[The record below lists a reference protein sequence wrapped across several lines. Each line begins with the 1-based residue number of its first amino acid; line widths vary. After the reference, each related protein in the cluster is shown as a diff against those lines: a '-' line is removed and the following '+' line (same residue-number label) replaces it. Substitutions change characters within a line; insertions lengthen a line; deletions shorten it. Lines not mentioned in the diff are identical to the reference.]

1 MYQLNLDWQTFLAQ
15 HWQKRPRVI
24 RGAFADFIDPISP
37 EELAGLA
44 MESELDSR
52 IVARQADQWQVAHG
66 PFESFDA
73 WGDTDWSLL
82 VQAVDHWFEP
92 VNALVAPFRVLPNWR
107 LDDLM
112 ISYSL
117 PGGGVGPH
125 LDQYDVFI
133 IQGMGRR
140 RWRVGEQGLHRQHTP
155 HPDLLQVD
163 PFDPIIDVE
172 LNPGDMLY
180 IPPGFPHDGHAL
192 APSLNYS
199 VGFRAPSGREL
210 LCGFADH
217 LLDKELGGQR
227 YQDPALQTRTH
238 PGQIEAQEL
247 AGLRQ
252 LMLTQLQDEDGFHQW
267 LASFL
272 SQARHE
278 LDEQT
283 VEPPFTTEELRNN
296 LAEQGLLRQGGV
308 RCLYLDATPQRLF
321 ILGEEIKVPPGGTVL
336 ARLLADDPAPAQ
348 AMLQQACEAP
358 ALCQWLTQLVNRGW
372 WYFPSL
378 DEEE

>member
-1 MYQLNLDWQTFLAQ
+1 MYQLNLNWQEFLPQ
-15 HWQKRPRVI
+15 HWQKRPLVI
-24 RGAFADFIDPISP
+24 RGAFTNFIDPISP

-44 MESELDSR
+44 MEAELDSR
-52 IVARQADQWQVAHG
+52 IVARLADTWQVAQG

-73 WGDTDWSLL
+73 WGDKDWSLL

-92 VNALVAPFRVLPNWR
+92 VNALVAPFRGLPNWR

-140 RWRVGEQGLHRQHTP
+140 RWRVGERGQHRQHTP

-163 PFDPIIDVE
+163 PFEPIIDVE

-180 IPPGFPHDGHAL
+180 IPPGFPHDGYAL
-192 APSLNYS
+192 EPALNYS
-199 VGFRAPSGREL
+199 VGFRAPTGREL
-210 LCGFADH
+210 LCSFADH

-227 YQDPALQTRTH
+227 YADPELQPRAH
-238 PGQIEAQEL
+238 PGQIQSSEL

-252 LMLTQLQDEDGFHQW
+252 LMLAQLQDEAEFSHW
-267 LASFL
+267 LAGFL

-278 LDEQT
+278 LDEQP
-283 VEPPFTTEELRNN
+283 VEPPFSPQEVKEN
-296 LAEQGLLRQGGV
+296 LAELGLYRQGGV
-308 RCLYLDATPQRLF
+308 RCLYLDEAPQRLF
-321 ILGEEIKVPPGGTVL
+321 ILGETIEVPAAGAEL
-336 ARLLADDPAPAQ
+336 ARMLADDPAPSQ
-348 AMLQQACEAP
+348 AALLAACQDA
-358 ALCQWLTQLVNRGW
+358 ALCQWLTDLVNRGW
-372 WYFPSL
+372 WYFPTQD
-378 DEEE
+378 DEE

>member
-1 MYQLNLDWQTFLAQ
+1 MYQLNLNWQEFLPQ
-15 HWQKRPRVI
+15 YWQKRPLVI
-24 RGAFADFIDPISP
+24 RGAFDDFSDPISP

-44 MESELDSR
+44 MEPELDSR
-52 IVARQADQWQVAHG
+52 IVARQADKWQVAHG

-92 VNALVAPFRVLPNWR
+92 VNALVAPFRGLPNWR

-140 RWRVGEQGLHRQHTP
+140 RWRVGEPGQHRQHTP

-163 PFDPIIDVE
+163 AFEPIIDVE
-172 LNPGDMLY
+172 LMPGDMLY
-180 IPPGFPHDGHAL
+180 IPPGFPHDGYAL
-192 APSLNYS
+192 EPALNYS

-210 LCGFADH
+210 LSSFADH
-217 LLDKELGGQR
+217 LLDKELGGRR
-227 YQDPALQTRTH
+227 YSDPTLQTRPH
-238 PGQIEAQEL
+238 PGQIQQDERE
-247 AGLRQ
+247 GLRQ
-252 LMLTQLQDEDGFHQW
+252 LMLAQLADEQGFHHW
-267 LASFL
+267 LAGFL

-278 LDEQT
+278 LDEQA
-283 VEPPFTTEELRNN
+283 VEPPFTVAELREA
-296 LAEQGLLRQGGV
+296 LAEQALCRQGGV
-308 RCLYLDATPQRLF
+308 RCLYLDETPQQLF
-321 ILGEEIKVPPGGTVL
+321 ILGEEIEVPAAGAAL

-348 AMLQQACEAP
+348 AALLAACAQPE
-358 ALCQWLTQLVNRGW
+358 LGEWLLQLVNRGW
-372 WYFPSL
+372 WYFPSQ